1 MSIAGLTLNNLDLL
15 LIVILFVGVL
25 IGLVRG
31 MMPQLISAV
40 SIWLGLVITL
50 WLYKPFSFRILQ
62 GLGIGKTGADTLS
75 FFILLIVFFN
85 AVRLLVNYLS
95 KPPEEKIQKKK
106 SKDDPLAE
114 AAKTTTERFV
124 IGPLNALGGMA
135 MGFILITLWMAIIL
149 GAFQFILQ
157 DALFEAGVPKPGLTR
172 ELKQS
177 MLVRSYFNQVLWV
190 LAQSVDLFI
199 PKNADIFKVVL
210 MKILGTTG

>member
-1 MSIAGLTLNNLDLL
+1 MSIAGLNLNNLDLL

-31 MMPQLISAV
+31 VIPQVISAV

-62 GLGIGKTGADTLS
+62 GLGIGKTAADTLS
-75 FFILLIVFFN
+75 FFILLIVCFN
-85 AVRLLVNYLS
+85 GVRLLVNYLS
-95 KPPEEKIQKKK
+95 KPPEEKIQRKK
-106 SKDDPLAE
+106 SKEDPLAE

-149 GAFQFILQ
+149 ARFS
-157 DALFEAGVPKPGLTR
+157 LFFKMPF
-172 ELKQS
+172 LK
-177 MLVRSYFNQVLWV
+177 
-190 LAQSVDLFI
+190 LACQNPD
-199 PKNADIFKVVL
+199 
-210 MKILGTTG
+210 

>member
-1 MSIAGLTLNNLDLL
+1 MSIAGFNLNNLDLL
-15 LIVILFVGVL
+15 LIVILFIGVL
-25 IGLVRG
+25 VGLVRG
-31 MMPQLISAV
+31 VLPQVISAV

-62 GLGIGKTGADTLS
+62 GLGIGKMGADTVS

-85 AVRLLVNYLS
+85 GVRLLVNYLS
-95 KPPEEKIQKKK
+95 KPPEEKIQKKQ

-124 IGPLNALGGMA
+124 IGPLNALGGMV
-135 MGFILITLWMAIIL
+135 MGFILTTLWMAIIL

-157 DALFEAGVPKPGLTR
+157 DALFEAGVPEPGLAR
-172 ELKQS
+172 ELQQS
-177 MLVRSYFNQVLWV
+177 ALVRFYFNQVLWAIV
-190 LAQSVDLFI
+190 QSVDLFI
-199 PKNADIFKVVL
+199 PRNADIFKVVL